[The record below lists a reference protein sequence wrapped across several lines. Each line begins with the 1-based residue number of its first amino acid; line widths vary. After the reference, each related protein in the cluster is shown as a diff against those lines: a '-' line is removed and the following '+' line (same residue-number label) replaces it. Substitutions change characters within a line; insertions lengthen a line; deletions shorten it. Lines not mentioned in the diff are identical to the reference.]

1 MLLPDR
7 PGHWTYTGN
16 LATSN
21 KDVVRFLCGDVDDG
35 DPQVSDEEIAFALT
49 DEGNVY
55 AAAAVICEHL
65 SARWAREA
73 SRSINAGAGLSTS
86 INLSERSKAY
96 AQKAKDLRVRAS
108 TSAGMVYAGGISQSD
123 KEANQDDTNLV
134 PPAFFKGMFDNP

>member
-1 MLLPDR
+1 MPLDR

-16 LATSN
+16 PSSSN
-21 KDVVRFLCGDVDDG
+21 KDAVRFLCGDVDDG
-35 DPQVSDEEIAFALT
+35 DMQVSDEEITFAVA

-134 PPAFFKGMFDNP
+134 PPAFFRGMFDNA